1 MESNSNFARFNE
13 ILKILKESHIVNGM
27 TPEKLCETIEK
38 LGPTF
43 IKLGQIMS
51 LRVDLLP
58 SEYCEAL
65 GRLRS
70 NVTPLSFEDVEA
82 VLKNNYSN
90 IDDLFLSI
98 DREPIGSASIAQ
110 VHRAVLKKNNKNVV
124 IKIKRPGIDE
134 ILETDIKL
142 FKKAV
147 SLLHLNKVIKV
158 MDLNEVLDQV
168 YKVTMEETNF
178 IIETH
183 HLIEFDNKNKKC
195 GYVRCPY
202 VYENTCTNEVI
213 VMEYIDGVKIND
225 IDNLKNKKVDLN
237 KLAELVCNNYI
248 TQALEDGFFHAD
260 PHPDNI
266 FIEKNNI
273 VYIDLGMMGRLT
285 EKNKL
290 LLKKCIKAIVVNDY
304 KEVSKIL
311 VNMSTKINEID
322 YMLLENDVAAILEE
336 FGNLDLDSISTT
348 KFVSDMFTMLRKNHL
363 VLDQDVTM
371 LIRGIATIEPVI
383 KELNPKISL
392 LKVLSTSQ
400 ILNIKEMFNINNI
413 RDKSRKVI
421 NNVDKMI
428 DIPNELSS
436 LLKSINTGETKFK
449 LELSDSTKQVDK
461 IENLVH
467 ELIIGFIDGCLIIS
481 SVIINDLELRK
492 IFIMFAVV
500 LSGWLLIKMIFDL
513 IHRGY

>member
-13 ILKILKESHIVNGM
+13 ILKILKESHIVNDM
-27 TPEKLCETIEK
+27 TPKKLCETIEK

-110 VHRAVLKKNNKNVV
+110 VHRAILKRNKKDVV
-124 IKIKRPGIDE
+124 IKVKRPGIDE

-147 SLLHLNKVIKV
+147 NILHLNKIIKV

-178 IIETH
+178 IVETN
-183 HLIEFDNKNKKC
+183 HLIEFGNKNKKYE
-195 GYVRCPY
+195 YVKCPY
-202 VYENTCTNEVI
+202 VYESLCTSDVI
-213 VMEYIDGVKIND
+213 VMEYIDGVKINN
-225 IDNLKNKKVDLN
+225 IDELKKLQKNLNE
-237 KLAELVCNNYI
+237 LAELLCDNYI
-248 TQALEDGFFHAD
+248 NQALEDGFFHAD

-266 FIEKNNI
+266 LIEKNKI
-273 VYIDLGMMGRLT
+273 VYIDLGMMGRLS
-285 EKNKL
+285 EKNKG

-311 VNMSTKINEID
+311 VSMSTKTDEIE
-322 YMLLENDVAAILEE
+322 YMVLENDVAAILEE
-336 FGNLDLDSISTT
+336 FGDLDLDSISTT
-348 KFVSDMFTMLRKNHL
+348 KFVSDMFNMLRKNHL

-371 LIRGIATIEPVI
+371 LIRGIVTIEPVI
-383 KELNPKISL
+383 KELDPKLSL
-392 LKVLSTSQ
+392 LKVLS
-400 ILNIKEMFNINNI
+400 INHPLIIEELFNINKM
-413 RDKSRKVI
+413 RDKSRKII

-428 DIPNELSS
+428 DIPGEVSS
-436 LLKSINTGETKFK
+436 LIKSVNTGDTKFK

-467 ELIIGFIDGCLIIS
+467 ELIIGFIDGCLVIS
-481 SVIINDLELRK
+481 SVLVNDAELRK
-492 IFIMFAVV
+492 IFLIFAII

-513 IHRGY
+513 VHRGY